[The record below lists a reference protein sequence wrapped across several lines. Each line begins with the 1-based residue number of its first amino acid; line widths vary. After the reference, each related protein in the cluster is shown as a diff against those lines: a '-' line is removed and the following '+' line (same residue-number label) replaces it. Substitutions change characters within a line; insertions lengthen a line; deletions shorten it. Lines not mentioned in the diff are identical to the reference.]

1 MWRRRNSQ
9 EPKPA
14 RVKPPKPARSKPAP
28 RKPARG
34 DTLVA
39 IDCGA
44 TSVKVCVATIS
55 GRQLRIERLTETP
68 LPAEAIREGTIL
80 DSESVLKA
88 LRTALAHAGVKTK
101 KALLCVGGP
110 QTTARTIRLPRMS
123 PEVLQKSVQYEAAR
137 YLPSA
142 AEEHLIGFQILPRGT
157 DEQMEVLLV
166 AAPRATAEPLLE
178 LVEKAGLEPELL
190 ELQPFAG
197 LRTVQALYGDSLPFA
212 YALVDLGGE
221 HTQITVARNTMLAL
235 TRHIPIASGTFTA
248 ALKGYFHYSDEEA
261 EQIKQ
266 NLNLTELL
274 QVGQP
279 QENPPLRLIQ
289 PILDELIREIRR
301 SLNYYQSQYQSQGTQ
316 GRIER
321 LFLYGGGALMQGID
335 TYFEHKLGLPAQIV
349 NPFQNT
355 EVITTGAVHP
365 EQVQSGARWSTV
377 VGVALAPIELTRPF
391 ATPADENEPATT
403 TAAA

>member
-1 MWRRRNSQ
+1 MRWRAANDGTHDLL
-9 EPKPA
+9 
-14 RVKPPKPARSKPAP
+14 AP
-28 RKPARG
+28 H
-34 DTLVA
+34 VA
-39 IDCGA
+39 W
-44 TSVKVCVATIS
+44 S
-55 GRQLRIERLTETP
+55 
-68 LPAEAIREGTIL
+68 
-80 DSESVLKA
+80 
-88 LRTALAHAGVKTK
+88 
-101 KALLCVGGP
+101 
-110 QTTARTIRLPRMS
+110 
-123 PEVLQKSVQYEAAR
+123 VLQKSVQYEAAR

-391 ATPADENEPATT
+391 ATPTDENEPATT